1 MLELMEGCIVVLV
14 DAQELLLQSLQL
26 VLVLPILIDEL
37 LELELQLR

>member
-1 MLELMEGCIVVLV
+1 MLELMEGCVIVLV

-37 LELELQLR
+37 LELEL